1 MIINGRYFMPSRNVL
16 AMIVLFNLCFA
27 GSLCANLALNP
38 GFELGSNNPWNESKL
53 PDNWW
58 KWSDGGWA
66 AWKNNASSVGA
77 SGANYVNTGAYA
89 YGEFVRWG
97 QNINVVVGNYYT
109 LSVDAAT
116 ENWDNPNGALLIEWK
131 NSSDV
136 RIGDIQR
143 LELFNGTI
151 NTTWSRYSFTKQA
164 PAGAA
169 KAAFMLEG
177 AARGTIMYDNVAVV
191 AQQNADFNN
200 DSRVNMPDFAAM
212 ANKWRQTDGN
222 FDLSG
227 DNFVGMADLASFAEQ
242 WLNYYEPADEGLSLT
257 VNDSISYQQI
267 DGFGA
272 SLTDSSA
279 YLLYYSLAAQQRL
292 DLLTELFD
300 SDSGIGLNYLR
311 QPMGTS
317 DMRRRA
323 DYTYNDIPSSMPNDY
338 TLSFFSIAGDQTYI
352 IPVLLEA
359 TAINPQIKIMGSPW
373 SSPVWMKVGRQ
384 FGYGSLIDDDRVYNA
399 LAEYFVKY
407 VQAYAGVGIDINAIT
422 VQNEPQLEPGDYPGM
437 QMSEAEQIRLIKL
450 LGPKFAANGIN
461 TKIIC
466 YDHNWDNTTY
476 PLTILGDSTARGY
489 IAGTA
494 FHGYFGDVSAQST
507 VHYAYPSKDIY
518 YTEWSDG
525 EWNDYGFAG
534 NLIENSETII
544 DVLGNWSKTFIKWN
558 LALDQNNGP
567 KISGGCETCYGVITL
582 NTGTGQITRN
592 PQYYSLGHASKF
604 VQPGAYRIWSTVSV
618 GSGIK
623 NISFL
628 NPDGTRVCMAI
639 NADAASHNLKIVW
652 NGQHFIYTLP
662 ASSVATFVWPNQT
675 NAFVGVWVT
684 TGDQTKLLAEQ
695 GSIQFHN

>member
-1 MIINGRYFMPSRNVL
+1 MTINGRGFMPTRSLL
-16 AMIVLFNLCFA
+16 AMVVLFNLCFA
-27 GSLCANLALNP
+27 GGLYANLALNP
-38 GFELGSNNPWNESKL
+38 GFELGSNSPWVESRL

-58 KWSDGGWA
+58 KWQSGGWA

-77 SGANYVNTGAYA
+77 SGANYVNTGAYN

-97 QNINVVVGNYYT
+97 QNINVVAGNYYT
-109 LSVDAAT
+109 LSVDAVT
-116 ENWDNPNGALLIEWK
+116 ENWGNPNGALLIEWK
-131 NSSDV
+131 TSSDV

-143 LELFNGTI
+143 LELFNSTI

-177 AARGTIMYDNVAVV
+177 AARGTIMYDNVVV
-191 AQQNADFNN
+191 VTQNADFNN
-200 DSRVNMPDFAAM
+200 DNWVNFLDFAM
-212 ANKWRQTDGN
+212 LANKWRQTDSN
-222 FDLSG
+222 LDLSG
-227 DNFVGMADLASFAEQ
+227 DNFVGMADLALFAGK
-242 WLNYYEPADEGLSLT
+242 WLNYYEPSDEGLSLT
-257 VNDSISYQQI
+257 VNDSQSYQQI

-279 YLLYYSLAAQQRL
+279 YLLYYSLTAQQRL
-292 DLLTELFD
+292 DILTELFD

-323 DYTYNDIPSSMPNDY
+323 DYTYDDIPSSASNDY
-338 TLSFFSIAGDQTYI
+338 ALTLFTIASDQAYI
-352 IPVLLEA
+352 IPVLLEV

-373 SSPVWMKVGRQ
+373 GPPTWMKVGRQ

-399 LAEYFVKY
+399 LADYFVKY
-407 VQAYAGVGIDINAIT
+407 VQAYAGVGIDINSIT
-422 VQNEPQLEPGDYPGM
+422 VQNEPLLEPGSYPGM
-437 QMSEAEQIRLIKL
+437 QMSAAEQIRLIKL
-450 LGPKFAANGIN
+450 LGPKFAAAGIS

-476 PLTILGDSTARGY
+476 PLAVLADSTARGY

-494 FHGYFGDVSAQST
+494 FHGYSGDVSAQTT
-507 VHYAYPSKDIY
+507 VHNAYPDKEMH

-544 DVLGNWSKTFIKWN
+544 DVIRNWSRTFIKWN

-567 KISGGCETCYGVITL
+567 KIAGGCDTCYGVITL
-582 NTGTGQITRN
+582 NTSTGQITRN
-592 PQYYSLGHASKF
+592 PQYYSMGQVSKF

-623 NISFL
+623 NVAFL

-639 NADAASHNLKIVW
+639 NTSTAAHNLKIVW
-652 NGQHFIYTLP
+652 NSQHFIYTLP
-662 ASSVATFVWPNQT
+662 ASSVATFIWPNQT
-675 NAFVGVWVT
+675 NAFVDVWVT
-684 TGDQTKLLAEQ
+684 TGDHTKLLAEQ
-695 GSIQFHN
+695 GDVQFHN